1 MQGSTILIDE
11 IFCRRSLVRVLVI
24 NYLYLFIRYNS
35 HFSSAAEVWDIRETI
50 EARDIEFSKSFIWL
64 TSKVSSY
71 PQDPLAIIVPD
82 QF

>member
-1 MQGSTILIDE
+1 MIHIIL
-11 IFCRRSLVRVLVI
+11 
-24 NYLYLFIRYNS
+24 YHLYDS
-35 HFSSAAEVWDIRETI
+35 HFLSAAEVWDITETS

-82 QF
+82 NF

>member
-24 NYLYLFIRYNS
+24 NYNLIIRYNS
-35 HFSSAAEVWDIRETI
+35 HFLSAAEVWDIRETS